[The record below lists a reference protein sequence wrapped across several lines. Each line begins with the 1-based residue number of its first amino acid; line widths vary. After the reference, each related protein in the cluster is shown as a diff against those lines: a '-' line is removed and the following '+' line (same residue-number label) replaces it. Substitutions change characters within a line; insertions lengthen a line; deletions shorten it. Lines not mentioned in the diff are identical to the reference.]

1 MRISEK
7 GWTRMIIAEREADLE
22 KEVCREIIRLLLEGR
37 RIEEAKRLVC
47 SRYGLKFVPSNVKI
61 MSYAS
66 SSEKEKLVHV
76 LRKKS
81 SRSLSGI
88 LVVAVMTPPLPCPGE
103 CIYCPGGVSSPKSYT
118 GHEPATLRATENYYD
133 PFLQVKSRLEQFK
146 RMGHK
151 VEGGKVKLVIMGGT
165 FLASSEAFQDF
176 FVKRCLDAITGV
188 TSSSLDEAKELA
200 EKSKIR
206 NVGITIE
213 TRPDYC
219 KEHHVD
225 RMLQLGATKVEL
237 GVQTVYDEIYSLI
250 RRGHS
255 VDDVVEAFRVAKDA
269 GLKVTAH
276 IMPNL
281 PGSTPERD
289 IEIFRTIFYD
299 PRFKPDS
306 LKIYPCL
313 VLEGTK
319 LYDMYKRGEYE
330 PYPLE
335 NVVEVIAQAKKMI
348 PYWVRIQRI
357 QRDIPA
363 RLIVAG
369 VKKSNLR
376 ELVLKKLESEGSN
389 CRCIRCREIGR
400 YMRKGGTPP
409 SPDEIKLHVEKYNA
423 SEGEDYFI
431 SYETEDR
438 RALVGF
444 IRMRAPSEK
453 AHRPEV
459 SEKCS
464 VIIRELRVYGPLVPV
479 GEHLEDAWQHK
490 GYGERL
496 LADAE
501 RIAREE
507 CDAKKILVLSGLGV
521 KEYYYKYGYEKDGVY
536 VSKGL

>member
-1 MRISEK
+1 
-7 GWTRMIIAEREADLE
+7 MITVEREADIE
-22 KEVCREIIRLLLEGR
+22 KEACREVIKLLLEGKK
-37 RIEEAKRLVC
+37 IDEAKRLAC
-47 SRYGLKFVPSNVKI
+47 TRYGLKVVPSNVKI

-66 SSEKEKLVHV
+66 PGEREKLIHV
-76 LRKKS
+76 LCKKS

-88 LVVAVMTPPLPCPGE
+88 LVVAVMAPPSSCPGK

-118 GHEPATLRATENYYD
+118 GHEPATLRAIENNYD

-146 RMGHK
+146 RMGHR

-165 FLASSEAFQDF
+165 FLALPEDFQEF
-176 FVKRCLDAITGV
+176 FVKRCLDAIIDV

-219 KEHHVD
+219 REHHVD
-225 RMLQLGATKVEL
+225 KMLQLGATKVEL
-237 GVQTVYDEIYSLI
+237 GVQTIYDEIYSLI
-250 RRGHS
+250 QRGHS
-255 VDDVVEAFRVAKDA
+255 VGDVVDAFRIAKDA

-289 IEIFRTIFYD
+289 VEAFRTIFYD

-319 LYDMYKRGEYE
+319 LYDMYKKGEYE

-335 NVVEVIAQAKKMI
+335 KVVEIIAQAKKMI
-348 PYWVRIQRI
+348 PYWVRIQRV

-363 RLIVAG
+363 RLIVSG
-369 VKKSNLR
+369 VKRSNLR
-376 ELVLKKLESEGSN
+376 ELVLQKLKSEGSR

-400 YMRKGGTPP
+400 YVQKGGAPP
-409 SPDEIKLHVEKYNA
+409 SPDEIKLYVERYNA
-423 SEGEDYFI
+423 SEGEEYFI
-431 SYETEDR
+431 SYETEDQ

-444 IRMRAPSEK
+444 IRMRVPSEK

-459 SEKCS
+459 SKRCS
-464 VIIRELRVYGPLVPV
+464 VIIRELRVYGPLVPL
-479 GEHLEDAWQHK
+479 GEQLEDAWQHK

-501 RIAREE
+501 RIAKEE

-521 KEYYYKYGYEKDGVY
+521 KEYYYRHGYKKDGVY
-536 VSKGL
+536 VSKLL

>member
-1 MRISEK
+1 MYIAGQETTLEEK
-7 GWTRMIIAEREADLE
+7 AC
-22 KEVCREIIRLLLEGR
+22 KEIIKLILEGWR
-37 RIEEAKRLVC
+37 PEEAKRFVC
-47 SRYGLKFVPSNVKI
+47 SRYKLRAVPSNIKI

-66 SSEKEKLVHV
+66 PDEKEKIVQI
-76 LRKKS
+76 LRRKAT
-81 SRSLSGI
+81 RSLSGI
-88 LVVAVMTPPLPCPGE
+88 LVVAVMAPPYPCPGS
-103 CIYCPGGVSSPKSYT
+103 CIYCPGGVTSPKSYT
-118 GHEPATLRATENYYD
+118 GHEPATLRAMENNYD
-133 PFLQVKSRLEQFK
+133 PFLQVKSRLEQYK
-146 RMGHK
+146 RMGHP
-151 VEGGKVKLVIMGGT
+151 VDGGKVKLVIMGGT
-165 FLASSEAFQDF
+165 FLAFPEDYQDF
-176 FVKRCLDAITGV
+176 FVKQCLDAITGV
-188 TSSSLDEAKELA
+188 PSKSLDEAKELS
-200 EKSKIR
+200 EKSKVR

-219 KEHHVD
+219 KEYHVD
-225 RMLQLGATKVEL
+225 RMLHLGATKVEI
-237 GVQTVYDEIYSLI
+237 GVQTVYEEVYSLI

-255 VDDVVEAFRVAKDA
+255 VEDVVEAFRIAKDA

-276 IMPNL
+276 VMPNL

-289 IEIFRTIFYD
+289 VEVFKTLFFD

-319 LYDMYKRGEYE
+319 LYEMYKRGEYQ
-330 PYPLE
+330 PYPLDTIIDII
-335 NVVEVIAQAKKMI
+335 VQAKKMM
-348 PYWVRIQRI
+348 PYWVRVQRI

-376 ELVLKKLESEGSN
+376 ELVLRRLESEGLR

-400 YMRKGGTPP
+400 YLSRGGLPP
-409 SPDEIKLHVEKYNA
+409 SPDEIKLHVEKYEA
-423 SEGEDYFI
+423 SEGEEYFI

-444 IRMRAPSEK
+444 IRMRVPSEK

-459 SEKCS
+459 SSQPS
-464 VIIRELRVYGPLVPV
+464 VIVRELRVYGPLVPL
-479 GEHLEDAWQHK
+479 GERLEDAWQHK
-490 GYGERL
+490 SYGEQL
-496 LADAE
+496 LANAE

-521 KEYYYKYGYEKDGVY
+521 KEYYYRHGYEKEGVY
-536 VSKGL
+536 VSKKL